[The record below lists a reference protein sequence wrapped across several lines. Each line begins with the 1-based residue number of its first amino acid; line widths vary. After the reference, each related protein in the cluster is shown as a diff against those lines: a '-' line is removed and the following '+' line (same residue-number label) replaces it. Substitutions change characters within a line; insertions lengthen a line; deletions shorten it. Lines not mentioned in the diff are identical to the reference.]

1 MDALRKQQLQ
11 KIRCFLLD
19 MDGTIFLG
27 GRLLPGA
34 AEFIAYLKQSGR
46 SFLFMTNNS
55 SKNSQSYVEKLA
67 GLGIECKEQ
76 DILTSG
82 EATCIY
88 LQTLKPGGKI
98 YLLGTPCLEKEFVQ
112 AGFTLT
118 EDHPDF
124 VVLGFDKTLTYQKL
138 VTACDLLRAG
148 VPFIATHPDVN
159 CPMEHGYIP
168 DAGAMIALIR
178 ESTGVSPKI
187 IGKPQAEMIQ
197 SAFQKRSFPLDE
209 YAVVG
214 DRLYTDIASG
224 NKAGIASV
232 LVLSGETQKSDLE
245 KSPWE
250 PSFIVP
256 DVGEILNILKEE

>member
-168 DAGAMIALIR
+168 DAGAMMALIR

-250 PSFIVP
+250 PSFVVP
-256 DVGEILNILKEE
+256 NVGEILNILKEE